1 MALLPVTLKDGIPY
15 GKGDEQELLCDVTL
29 GSLTVGDIARAQEES
44 EKVVSTPDGY
54 TLVVSP
60 TLLGLNLLRYQ
71 IKKLGKVQGPISLS
85 MLETMTPG
93 DLDLLNREA
102 DKLDK
107 ADLKGVEQRGRDLPA
122 P

>member
-1 MALLPVTLKDGIPY
+1 MAQLPVTLNDGVRY
-15 GKGDEQELLCDVTL
+15 GKGDEQEILHDVTL

-44 EKVVSTPDGY
+44 EKVVPTPDGY

-71 IKKLGKVQGPISLS
+71 IKKLGKLQGPISLS

-93 DLDLLNREA
+93 DLALLNREA

-107 ADLKGVEQRGRDLPA
+107 ADLKEVEQRGRDLPA

>member
-44 EKVVSTPDGY
+44 EKVVPTPDGY

-71 IKKLGKVQGPISLS
+71 IKKLGKLQGPISLP
-85 MLETMTPG
+85 MLESMTPG
-93 DLDLLNREA
+93 DLALLNREA

-107 ADLKGVEQRGRDLPA
+107 ADLKEVEQRGRDLPA